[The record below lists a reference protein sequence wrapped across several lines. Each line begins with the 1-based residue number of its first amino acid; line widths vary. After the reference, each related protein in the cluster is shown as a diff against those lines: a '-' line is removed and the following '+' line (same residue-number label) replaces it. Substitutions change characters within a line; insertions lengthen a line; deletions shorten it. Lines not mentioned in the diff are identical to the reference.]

1 MSLNDTAE
9 YGLNY
14 VSIPL
19 NILPEAATAL
29 EKEIQKDKKD
39 KTIKLNKAE
48 DGNYYLP
55 VGKYQIEVRDGAG
68 KVDITEVSIT
78 DPSAKNKS
86 DDLPGAE
93 PDESFTK

>member
-1 MSLNDTAE
+1 MREHESRKA
-9 YGLNY
+9 
-14 VSIPL
+14 
-19 NILPEAATAL
+19 
-29 EKEIQKDKKD
+29 EKEIQKNKKD

-86 DDLPGAE
+86 DDLPVAE